1 MVWEDGAYRYKAA
14 FGYDLEGLKA
24 LAFTREAQLKWY
36 GLGEEKARQG
46 EPRLLSVEERPIAEI
61 SHETAPPEVI
71 DAAGKAEEIQAN
83 LCLPIPYKGEV
94 LAYLNLENLHDPKA
108 FGEDSLEAA
117 RFFATPLA
125 TLLHEIRT
133 RKLLEEAALTD
144 PLTGLPNRRAF
155 DRFLEEELKRAER
168 YGYPLALAVMDLRGF
183 KQVNDRLG
191 HAVGTS
197 PS

>member
-1 MVWEDGAYRYKAA
+1 MVRPGGGK
-14 FGYDLEGLKA
+14 GP
-24 LAFTREAQLKWY
+24 
-36 GLGEEKARQG
+36 
-46 EPRLLSVEERPIAEI
+46 PRG
-61 SHETAPPEVI
+61 APPPQRG
-71 DAAGKAEEIQAN
+71 GKAHRRDQPRDRPARGHRRRREGRGDPGQP
-83 LCLPIPYKGEV
+83 LPPHPLQGEV